1 MGLYI
6 KNLKM
11 SEHCMDCPFMVSRDN
26 DDCILQ
32 SAEANEN
39 FENWEQ
45 MKAGCPLIEVP
56 EPHGRLIDE
65 NEMFVEFV
73 VEGQRSKR
81 YKLGEKWELN
91 GEEIRSVISRL
102 PTIIPASE
110 EGKAK

>member
-56 EPHGRLIDE
+56 EPHGDLIDRDALPTPR
-65 NEMFVEFV
+65 VE
-73 VEGQRSKR
+73 
-81 YKLGEKWELN
+81 WEDIVN
-91 GEEIRSVISRL
+91 A
-102 PTIIPASE
+102 PTIIPASGE
-110 EGKAK
+110 VST

>member
-32 SAEANEN
+32 SDEANEN
-39 FENWEQ
+39 FESLEQ

-56 EPHGRLIDE
+56 EPHGRLGDLDALAKQ
-65 NEMFVEFV
+65 VEHERFHHAHTDGLAARHHV
-73 VEGQRSKR
+73 AEYGNFLKA
-81 YKLGEKWELN
+81 
-91 GEEIRSVISRL
+91 ISAA
-102 PTIIPASE
+102 PTIIQASE
-110 EGKAK
+110 VSE